1 MENKLEDKYKK
12 YYKYKAKYEKKYKDE
27 VQNIKDDKTLTDK
40 TKREKVKQLR
50 ESKMKCIN
58 CKKLGGNIF
67 GNTSGIM
74 TISCGNQDN
83 PCNVGDLY
91 NVETSYVENLRNVHN
106 SQLEDMKELKHTM
119 IHTKLDYL
127 FGFTNE
133 ETTLSEF
140 EILKTKMKN
149 ISKELKNTKDLYE
162 NVVVNKEKQDDIR
175 NMDKVTKEL
184 IQKIKSTVLEYSN
197 TKDDSLF
204 TTIIEIYRDEL
215 LKHNDTNRN
224 TKYDVFDVNVDEH
237 THTAELIQKPFE
249 YDSLYI
255 AGNRADM
262 KPKWNEMNEMEQ
274 NNLLTEL
281 LR

>member
-1 MENKLEDKYKK
+1 MW
-12 YYKYKAKYEKKYKDE
+12 
-27 VQNIKDDKTLTDK
+27 
-40 TKREKVKQLR
+40 
-50 ESKMKCIN
+50 
-58 CKKLGGNIF
+58 
-67 GNTSGIM
+67 
-74 TISCGNQDN
+74 NQDN

-119 IHTKLDYL
+119 IHTKLNYL

-184 IQKIKSTVLEYSN
+184 IQKSN
-197 TKDDSLF
+197 PPFL
-204 TTIIEIYRDEL
+204 
-215 LKHNDTNRN
+215 N
-224 TKYDVFDVNVDEH
+224 TQIQRMIPCLPQLSKYIVMSF
-237 THTAELIQKPFE
+237 
-249 YDSLYI
+249 
-255 AGNRADM
+255 
-262 KPKWNEMNEMEQ
+262 
-274 NNLLTEL
+274 
-281 LR
+281 